1 MVKGPLVKLAMLL
14 AIVLMALSFA
24 IVMFPDSVET
34 LGTVSAAVAV
44 AVIVVLLVMFVRMR
58 KV

>member
-24 IVMFPDSVET
+24 IVMFPGSVET
-34 LGTVSAAVAV
+34 LGTVSAVVAV
-44 AVIVVLLVMFVRMR
+44 AVIVVLLVMFIRMR

>member
-58 KV
+58 

>member
-1 MVKGPLVKLAMLL
+1 MLL

-34 LGTVSAAVAV
+34 LGTVSAVVAV